1 MIAEKTMI
9 STNIATI
16 AIVTITAVVLVEV
29 CLRIIA
35 VILNSKKGLL
45 KQNPYDQY
53 QAYK

>member
-9 STNIATI
+9 IIKITTI
-16 AIVTITAVVLVEV
+16 AIVTIKAVVLAEV

-35 VILNSKKGLL
+35 IILNSKKRLL

-53 QAYK
+53 QADK